1 MPGALVL
8 TLSCGLLAVA
18 QVKDLPMPP
27 PPSGARPAAPAS
39 KTEAPPAPQP
49 DARPR
54 LLVSDLAA
62 QGVPAEEAAA
72 FTEALVQE
80 FTARGLFEVRSS
92 RDVAAFVSAERQR
105 QMLGACVDARGT
117 ADERCAGEL
126 GDTLGARYVLTGA
139 LSRVGSAYEL
149 SLQVLDTVRGR
160 LVARSTRL
168 ARDVTTL
175 RLLLPWAAAE
185 ASGSPLP
192 PPKSRVLPYSLMA
205 GGGAAFVAGGFWGLQ
220 ALSRQRVLNDEL
232 CPGEAGA
239 CEGSGLRPLAEYRAE
254 NDRIGRDKTVALGL
268 MAVGAGLAGLGVY
281 LLPPP
286 EGGPRV
292 AFVPTAR
299 GIGFAGVFP

>member
-8 TLSCGLLAVA
+8 TLSCGLLAAA
-18 QVKDLPMPP
+18 QVKELPMPP
-27 PPSGARPAAPAS
+27 PPAGARPAASNSEA
-39 KTEAPPAPQP
+39 APPPGP
-49 DARPR
+49 DAKPR
-54 LLVSDLAA
+54 LLVTDLAA

-80 FTARGLFEVRSS
+80 FTARGLFDVRSS

-105 QMLGACVDARGT
+105 QMLGACLGAGGA

-139 LSRVGSAYEL
+139 LSRVGSAHEL

-232 CPGEAGA
+232 CPGEDGA
-239 CEGSGLRPLAEYRAE
+239 CEGTGLRPLAEYRAE

-268 MAVGAGLAGLGVY
+268 MAVGAGLAAAGVW

-292 AFVPTAR
+292 ALVPTSR
-299 GIGFAGVFP
+299 GLGVAGVFP

>member
-8 TLSCGLLAVA
+8 TLSCGLLAAA
-18 QVKDLPMPP
+18 QVKELPMPP
-27 PPSGARPAAPAS
+27 PPPGARPAAS
-39 KTEAPPAPQP
+39 TSEAAPRP
-49 DARPR
+49 DEKPR
-54 LLVSDLAA
+54 LLVTDLAA
-62 QGVPAEEAAA
+62 QGVSAEEAAA

-80 FTARGLFEVRSS
+80 FTARGLFDVRSS

-105 QMLGACVDARGT
+105 QMLGACLDGRGA

-126 GDTLGARYVLTGA
+126 GDTLGARYVLTGT
-139 LSRVGSAYEL
+139 LSRVGSAHEL

-232 CPGEAGA
+232 CPGDAGA
-239 CEGSGLRPLAEYRAE
+239 CEGTGLRPLAEYRAE

-268 MAVGAGLAGLGVY
+268 MAVGAGLAAAGVW

-292 AFVPTAR
+292 ALVPTSR
-299 GIGFAGVFP
+299 GLGLAGVFP